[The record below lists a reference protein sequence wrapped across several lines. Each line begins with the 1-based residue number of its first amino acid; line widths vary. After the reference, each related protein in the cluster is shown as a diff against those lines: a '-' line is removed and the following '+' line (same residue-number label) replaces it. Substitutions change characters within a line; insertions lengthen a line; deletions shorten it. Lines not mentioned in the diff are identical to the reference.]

1 MSDIL
6 FPLLLV
12 CAIGVVAW
20 SVHRWTTADESGSR
34 RFYVTVTC
42 GLCMLSL
49 FVGAEKILS
58 TYGILMMLL
67 FSGAI
72 FRAYVKM
79 SRQRSTA

>member
-6 FPLLLV
+6 LPLLLV

-20 SVHRWTTADESGSR
+20 SVHRWATADESGSR

-42 GLCMLSL
+42 GLCMFSL

-72 FRAYVKM
+72 FLQYKKM
-79 SRQRSTA
+79 LRQRTA